1 MEYTMSLKFELE
13 DVDGK
18 HTSEF
23 VVDDCESWHEL
34 VIKFT
39 DFLSI
44 RYGYPMSH
52 NVLFVT
58 DYPFGRA
65 KDQYVTFDEVDLV
78 LRNRNRDSSQEL
90 FSSSDD
96 SWGDDE

>member
-1 MEYTMSLKFELE
+1 MQDLMSLKFELQ

-23 VVDDCESWHEL
+23 TVDDMESWHEL

-39 DFLSI
+39 DFLSA
-44 RYGYPMSH
+44 RYGYKMAD

-58 DYPFGRA
+58 DYPFGRIRE
-65 KDQYVTFDEVDLV
+65 QYVTPNEVELI
-78 LRNRNRDSSQEL
+78 LKNRAQTQDL
-90 FSSSDD
+90 FSASDD
-96 SWGDDE
+96 PWGDDE